1 MAKADRTTPAKGMR
15 AEPGVS
21 RFALPAEL
29 VERVERFAAETN
41 QRPEDVLI
49 AALRERVDSR
59 HLSDPTEGRA
69 VPQTAPVHASDTSQA
84 QEPAVSHAELGLW
97 GATLGTRA
105 REVLCW
111 VGGAASAAA
120 LYS

>member
-41 QRPEDVLI
+41 QRPEDVLV
-49 AALRERVDSR
+49 AALRERADSR
-59 HLSDPTEGRA
+59 HLSDPTEGP
-69 VPQTAPVHASDTSQA
+69 VPQSAPVHASDASQA
-84 QEPAVSHAELGLW
+84 QEPAVDRGELGLW

-105 REVLCW
+105 ADALCW
-111 VGGAASAAA
+111 LSTAASAAA
-120 LYS
+120 LYA